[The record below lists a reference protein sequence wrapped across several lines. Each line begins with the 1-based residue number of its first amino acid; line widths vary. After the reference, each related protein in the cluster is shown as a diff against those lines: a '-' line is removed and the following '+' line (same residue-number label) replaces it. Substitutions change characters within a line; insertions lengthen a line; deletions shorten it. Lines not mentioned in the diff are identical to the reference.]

1 MGYVSDMTQAAT
13 SAAAGAYHASPLGK
27 TLGAVSSAANDLAGV
42 PGKLAVL
49 ALSKAWIGLS
59 VKGIIDGPE
68 KTVPKG
74 VKDPR
79 KYNVVFARKGLDRFD
94 RTKLYSLQLGDYF
107 MPLSQTFTVKAR
119 KKLNVSQ
126 LVDGPDIIQQTRKEA
141 KTIECVL
148 RIGINDSQKNL
159 QLLDVSGEIAKLNA
173 LIYDLYESD
182 RVFEVDNEEINNVH
196 GVTHAIM
203 TEYRFIPRVG
213 MGTYTFE
220 FSITEVKY
228 GDNVVTFDMTNK
240 GGGGKTQSVNG
251 D

>member
-1 MGYVSDMTQAAT
+1 MGYIYDKTQAAT
-13 SAAAGAYHASPLGK
+13 RAAAGAYHSSPIGK
-27 TLGAVSSAANDLAGV
+27 TLGAVSSTTGDAAAL
-42 PGKLAVL
+42 PGQLAVL
-49 ALSKAWIGLS
+49 TLSKAWIGLGLTRPANTTDVS
-59 VKGIIDGPE
+59 AG
-68 KTVPKG
+68 G

-79 KYNVVFARKGLDRFD
+79 KYGTTFSRKELDRFD

-107 MPLSQTFTVKAR
+107 MPLSQTFTVRAR
-119 KKLNVSQ
+119 KKLNVSS

-148 RIGINDSQKNL
+148 RIGINESQKNL
-159 QLLDVSGEIAKLNA
+159 QLLDIAGEIAKLNA
-173 LIYDLYESD
+173 FIYDLYESD
-182 RVFEVDNEEINNVH
+182 QVFEVDNEEINDVH

-203 TEYRFIPRVG
+203 TEYRFIPRTG

-240 GGGGKTQSVNG
+240 GGGGKTQSLNG